1 MFKKSLLA
9 VIVLGSMATAVQAAE
24 QVNGYLFGSLGQ
36 SEAQISNIS
45 DDTDT
50 AWKVGAGVQLNP
62 YVGVEFQYVDLGMV
76 EDRIVI
82 MGVPVKGTLDTTG
95 LGANVVG
102 TLPLD
107 RFSLFGKLGYHQMKT
122 DANLT
127 IGLDSGSGSEK
138 EWLTSYGVG
147 AAYRVA
153 DSFDIVAEYE
163 RYQDVADEYDVDLL
177 SAGLRYN
184 F

>member
-1 MFKKSLLA
+1 M
-9 VIVLGSMATAVQAAE
+9 I
-24 QVNGYLFGSLGQ
+24 
-36 SEAQISNIS
+36 
-45 DDTDT
+45 
-50 AWKVGAGVQLNP
+50 
-62 YVGVEFQYVDLGMV
+62 
-76 EDRIVI
+76 EDRFVF
-82 MGVPVKGTLDTTG
+82 MELPVKLTGDTTG

-107 RFSLFGKLGYHQMKT
+107 RFSLFGKAGYHQMKT
-122 DANLT
+122 DIRAT
-127 IGLDSGSGSEK
+127 AGPGFGSDSEK
-138 EWLTSYGVG
+138 ESLVSYGVG

-163 RYQDVADEYDVDLL
+163 RYKEVADDFDIDML